1 MFWSIIIERISP
13 DLYLALKLQSQNLK
27 ELESLVEE
35 VEGVHP
41 GSGRTSRSVAR
52 NQVPKAEIGF
62 LV

>member
-27 ELESLVEE
+27 QNLDDE
-35 VEGVHP
+35 VEGVHA
-41 GSGRTSRSVAR
+41 GSGRTSRSVAW
-52 NQVPKAEIGF
+52 NQVPKAEVGF